1 MRARRNRIEENLPQ
15 PMLSPMIDMIFLL
28 LVFFI
33 ISTMYMVEIKTIP
46 IKMPTAARTET
57 VTQSTFVVTVKKDGT
72 IYLDESPIALEMLCE
87 NAKGQKALD
96 ENFAVILRGDSGVE
110 YGVMIKVMDA
120 LKGAGITRFGL
131 ATELGKN
138 K

>member
-1 MRARRNRIEENLPQ
+1 
-15 PMLSPMIDMIFLL
+15 MLSPMIDMIFLL

-46 IKMPTAARTET
+46 IKMPTAAHTET

-96 ENFAVILRGDSGVE
+96 ENFAVILR
-110 YGVMIKVMDA
+110 
-120 LKGAGITRFGL
+120 
-131 ATELGKN
+131 
-138 K
+138 

>member
-46 IKMPTAARTET
+46 IKMPTAAHTET
-57 VTQSTFVVTVKKDGT
+57 VTQSTFVVTVKEDSS
-72 IYLDESPIALEMLCE
+72 IWLDESPISLEMLCE

-96 ENFAVILRGDSGVE
+96 ENFAVILRGDKNVE
-110 YGVMIKVMDA
+110 YGTMIKIMDA